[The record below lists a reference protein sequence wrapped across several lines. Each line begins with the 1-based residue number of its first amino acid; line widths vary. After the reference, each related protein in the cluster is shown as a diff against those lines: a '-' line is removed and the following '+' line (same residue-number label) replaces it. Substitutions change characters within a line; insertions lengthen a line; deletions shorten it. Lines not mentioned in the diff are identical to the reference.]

1 MKRDVDD
8 ILLKRFGVSGN
19 ISSYTLSP
27 SGPIVAAGATGATGA
42 ANTFAN
48 QPTRV
53 QQTPVTP
60 VPPPP
65 PYQPRAIYSPP
76 PRQSGGTNVGRHLLL
91 FVLVI
96 VLLPPLTFRVSTLP
110 HPWTP
115 SPGNPS

>member
-19 ISSYTLSP
+19 ISSYTLST

-76 PRQSGGTNVGRHLLL
+76 PTQSGGAHVGRNLLL

-96 VLLPPLTFRVSTLP
+96 VLLGASAFGMCTLP
-110 HPWTP
+110 HRGT
-115 SPGNPS
+115 